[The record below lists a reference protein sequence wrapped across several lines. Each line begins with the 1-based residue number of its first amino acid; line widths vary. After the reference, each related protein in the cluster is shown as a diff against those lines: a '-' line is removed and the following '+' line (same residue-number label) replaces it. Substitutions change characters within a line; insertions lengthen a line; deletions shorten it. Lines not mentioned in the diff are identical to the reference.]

1 MVKDKYGL
9 YKKDVHAQMDIS
21 SKEPAVKNPTKLFAQ
36 VFQTLIGVQVRI
48 YAYVTLDLLLKNFH
62 VFVKVFHLIIF
73 ATDVL
78 IGPTHFTKMG
88 YANVCLDLLF
98 METNVYLT

>member
-1 MVKDKYGL
+1 
-9 YKKDVHAQMDIS
+9 MDIS

-78 IGPTHFTKMG
+78 IGPTHFMKMG